1 MMNVI
6 QIQDRLKS
14 FSEDQLAKEM
24 ESPSG
29 SAPQYLVLSEFNRRK
44 RVKADYEQQQN
55 AQQQSSTVAEDVL
68 AASGMP
74 QAGLGAL
81 AQNMAPKTDMVQNS
95 GAAPQQT
102 MPMPEAPDAMAE
114 IDPSEGGLAAMAGGG
129 SVKRMAK
136 GGRTQ
141 VVHNGMG
148 YFVYADGDVQ
158 DAIGQPVS
166 DEVAQAVKGSISVGP
181 EIPEFDPNDMMPS
194 FDVGDSRTLD
204 SAQRPEG
211 DDSPSISNVSP
222 SLEDVMGLELG
233 PPTPQ
238 QFSSMGMVP
247 SFDVGELNTLADPE
261 VIAAS
266 EQLPTRPRSLEP
278 IYSETASPM
287 FRESTYEQGLE
298 STPDTGEMQRPALP
312 TIGGDPRISGNTEVG
327 ILPRGFQDLRSP
339 QEVDLDLVSE
349 ASDKPSRS
357 IDQQL
362 LSKAL
367 EAKSLPI
374 TPTQDFRREFA
385 DYGDDI
391 SPFDP
396 SDIKSNIQKAVSDL
410 GLTPITRDGEE
421 YFISP
426 AGMVF
431 KQEGD
436 DLVPVAGGEAMQA
449 MDVAQRQGKDFS
461 VSPMGMIEI
470 GSRDVDPRTGLV
482 DPNAPFKFAEADI
495 SGTRT
500 PQFLTDALGPGST
513 ISDFLNVQ
521 EGAAPVTKV
530 DETGVRLAPASPA
543 EGVVGFDAQPSYDD
557 FPMPDSFTQADP
569 TTVPD
574 GFTLGTAGDAAS
586 NALSFGNLSGLTA
599 DSKDGA
605 GKAVLNP
612 DRPTGAPTKPRGG
625 AAPTGVESEI
635 LELLKKR
642 EEQFDSDKW
651 LALARAGMAMMT
663 SKSSNLLGAIGEGA
677 ATGLESLTQSRSA
690 YNDAKL
696 DLLTMRQK
704 LEAARAKGTGS
715 LGASS
720 TNLTSIY
727 NNLTDENTKLRKDI
741 AAADAI
747 DPATGEPVG
756 NSNLLKQ
763 ALVKNEMDI
772 DEVKRRLQFT
782 GGVLQTEDVRDGPK
796 TTNKTPSLSEI
807 PELPYA
813 LGESVG

>member
-81 AQNMAPKTDMVQNS
+81 AQNMAPKTDMMQNS

-312 TIGGDPRISGNTEVG
+312 TIGSDPRISGNTEVG

-349 ASDKPSRS
+349 AIAGTPVAEAKTYSQLISQAQSGTPVTEAQLVAAVEAGNLNNQQASDVQSMIDNPQYTPSETEQSIAETDVFSSRAFPETPENTNLLGPQIAQS
-357 IDQQL
+357 VGDYFGGVFGGRTIGEQEAIDQKRLQEQAAF
-362 LSKAL
+362 KAFQERGGFS
-367 EAKSLPI
+367 EAVD
-374 TPTQDFRREFA
+374 Q
-385 DYGDDI
+385 
-391 SPFDP
+391 SPDP
-396 SDIKSNIQKAVSDL
+396 SGYSE
-410 GLTPITRDGEE
+410 TT
-421 YFISP
+421 
-426 AGMVF
+426 
-431 KQEGD
+431 
-436 DLVPVAGGEAMQA
+436 
-449 MDVAQRQGKDFS
+449 
-461 VSPMGMIEI
+461 
-470 GSRDVDPRTGLV
+470 
-482 DPNAPFKFAEADI
+482 
-495 SGTRT
+495 
-500 PQFLTDALGPGST
+500 
-513 ISDFLNVQ
+513 Q
-521 EGAAPVTKV
+521 EGASTAGFTP
-530 DETGVRLAPASPA
+530 DLAKDLP
-543 EGVVGFDAQPSYDD
+543 
-557 FPMPDSFTQADP
+557 ADP
-569 TTVPD
+569 TLSQGIASIPD

-612 DRPTGAPTKPRGG
+612 DRPTGDPTKPRGG

-747 DPATGEPVG
+747 DPVTGEPVG
-756 NSNLLKQ
+756 NSTLLKQ

-772 DEVKRRLQFT
+772 DEVKRRLQFK

>member
-81 AQNMAPKTDMVQNS
+81 SQNMAPKTDMVQNS

-114 IDPSEGGLAAMAGGG
+114 IDPSEGGLAAMARGG

-141 VVHNGMG
+141 VEYDGRG
-148 YFVYADGDVQ
+148 YFVFDNGEVK
-158 DAIGQPVS
+158 DALSRPVS
-166 DEVAQAVKGSISVGP
+166 EYLAEAVKASMDESPDATTSTQSLSPTMADESPEAPTLESVLSSDRPFNPLDLSTPQTRDATPSDYGLGAD
-181 EIPEFDPNDMMPS
+181 IPDTLAEATAPAINQQQALIDAMSPAFDEFGGDP
-194 FDVGDSRTLD
+194 L
-204 SAQRPEG
+204 AIAEQRSNLSG
-211 DDSPSISNVSP
+211 PSISDVSP
-222 SLEDVMGLELG
+222 
-233 PPTPQ
+233 T
-238 QFSSMGMVP
+238 
-247 SFDVGELNTLADPE
+247 
-261 VIAAS
+261 
-266 EQLPTRPRSLEP
+266 
-278 IYSETASPM
+278 
-287 FRESTYEQGLE
+287 
-298 STPDTGEMQRPALP
+298 
-312 TIGGDPRISGNTEVG
+312 
-327 ILPRGFQDLRSP
+327 
-339 QEVDLDLVSE
+339 VDLDLTTDQRISQ
-349 ASDKPSRS
+349 ADSSDGPDRS

-374 TPTQDFRREFA
+374 TPTEDFRREFA

-449 MDVAQRQGKDFS
+449 MDVAQRQGEDFS
-461 VSPMGMIEI
+461 VPPMGMIPI
-470 GSRDVDPRTGLV
+470 GSRDVDPRTGLI
-482 DPNAPFKFAEADI
+482 DPSAPFKFAEADI

-543 EGVVGFDAQPSYDD
+543 EGVVGLDAQPGYDD
-557 FPMPDSFTQADP
+557 YPMPASGPAEAAKNIADQTSYSE
-569 TTVPD
+569 TTNIPD
-574 GFTLGTAGDAAS
+574 GFTLGTGGDAAS

-612 DRPTGAPTKPRGG
+612 DRPTGDPTKPRG

-747 DPATGEPVG
+747 NPTTGEPAG
-756 NSNLLKQ
+756 NSTLLKQ

-772 DEVKRRLQFT
+772 DEVKRRLQFK

-796 TTNKTPSLSEI
+796 TKNKTPSLSEI

>member
-141 VVHNGMG
+141 VEYDGRG
-148 YFVYADGDVQ
+148 YFVFDNGEVK
-158 DAIGQPVS
+158 DALSRPVS
-166 DEVAQAVKGSISVGP
+166 EYLAEAVKASMDESPDATTSTQPLSPTMADESPEAPTLESVLSSDRPFNPLQLSTPQTRDATPSDYGLGAD
-181 EIPEFDPNDMMPS
+181 IPDTLAEATAPAINQQQALIDAMSPAFDEFGGDP
-194 FDVGDSRTLD
+194 L
-204 SAQRPEG
+204 AIAEQRSNLSG
-211 DDSPSISNVSP
+211 PSISDVSP
-222 SLEDVMGLELG
+222 
-233 PPTPQ
+233 T
-238 QFSSMGMVP
+238 
-247 SFDVGELNTLADPE
+247 
-261 VIAAS
+261 
-266 EQLPTRPRSLEP
+266 
-278 IYSETASPM
+278 
-287 FRESTYEQGLE
+287 
-298 STPDTGEMQRPALP
+298 
-312 TIGGDPRISGNTEVG
+312 
-327 ILPRGFQDLRSP
+327 
-339 QEVDLDLVSE
+339 VDLDLTT
-349 ASDKPSRS
+349 
-357 IDQQL
+357 DQRISQEDMAMAVPVPQGQPRNFTQL
-362 LSKAL
+362 LSDIEDPVERAKAIL
-367 EAKSLPI
+367 AQSQSDQAQPYVDVGTDPRFGDTMGLQEVLGGDFDPVSDASSKPATPYVPYIPIEPRVGERSIGVGDTFSKAAEA
-374 TPTQDFRREFA
+374 REQGL
-385 DYGDDI
+385 DMPSGK
-391 SPFDP
+391 DP
-396 SDIKSNIQKAVSDL
+396 SDSSAMSIEDKITTLDPTQGYPMPQDSDEQSDI
-410 GLTPITRDGEE
+410 GLTEALTGSTFMDLAGSGMDALKAGQQPNLDAAKEAYGDLQMARSIREAEE
-421 YFISP
+421 GSL
-426 AGMVF
+426 G
-431 KQEGD
+431 G
-436 DLVPVAGGEAMQA
+436 VAPT
-449 MDVAQRQGKDFS
+449 S
-461 VSPMGMIEI
+461 
-470 GSRDVDPRTGLV
+470 
-482 DPNAPFKFAEADI
+482 AEAAKDI
-495 SGTRT
+495 ADQTSY
-500 PQFLTDALGPGST
+500 S
-513 ISDFLNVQ
+513 
-521 EGAAPVTKV
+521 
-530 DETGVRLAPASPA
+530 ET
-543 EGVVGFDAQPSYDD
+543 
-557 FPMPDSFTQADP
+557 TNI
-569 TTVPD
+569 PD
-574 GFTLGTAGDAAS
+574 GFTLGTGGDAAS

-747 DPATGEPVG
+747 DVGTGEPVG
-756 NSNLLKQ
+756 NSTLLKQ

-772 DEVKRRLQFT
+772 DEVKRRLQFK